1 MNLKLDHANS
11 DLMETQIKEERAA
24 AAIKELQDKLIE
36 AKNDRKDMEIDYI
49 GVKKN
54 YWQVKMQYDSE
65 KQKAENLAV
74 ELVNLVNENKALQRE
89 VSVKER
95 NYGET
100 NQNKQYLEEKNSRFE
115 NELQEARL

>member
-54 YWQVKMQYDSE
+54 YWQVKMQYDTE

-100 NQNKQYLEEKNSRFE
+100 N
-115 NELQEARL
+115 

>member
-54 YWQVKMQYDSE
+54 YW
-65 KQKAENLAV
+65 
-74 ELVNLVNENKALQRE
+74 
-89 VSVKER
+89 
-95 NYGET
+95 
-100 NQNKQYLEEKNSRFE
+100 
-115 NELQEARL
+115 

>member
-1 MNLKLDHANS
+1 
-11 DLMETQIKEERAA
+11 METQIKEERAA

-54 YWQVKMQYDSE
+54 YWQVKMQYDGE

-74 ELVNLVNENKALQRE
+74 ELVNLVNENRALQRE

-100 NQNKQYLEEKNSRFE
+100 NQNKQYLEEKNSRYE
-115 NELQEARL
+115 NEL

>member
-1 MNLKLDHANS
+1 
-11 DLMETQIKEERAA
+11 
-24 AAIKELQDKLIE
+24 
-36 AKNDRKDMEIDYI
+36 
-49 GVKKN
+49 
-54 YWQVKMQYDSE
+54 MQYDTE

-115 NELQEARL
+115 NEL